1 MKKSFPL
8 LDFRCDEKDDESMIK
23 SLIHSLSNIGFVAIK
38 ISHKQASIVKKTQS
52 FAKRTFNPSIHLTN
66 NDFKNSPFFNNKTE
80 ELDSLKKT
88 DKDHH
93 HPRKGYSPYESENF
107 ACLLGRKRPN
117 DRVIKY
123 RYVNSEPESELD
135 DTLKTCFEMMK
146 SISERVLRMLAKGLK
161 LKEDYW
167 ISSQENVSTLT
178 ANYYPC
184 REEDDELDMQEH
196 TDVDF
201 ITLVCSDEEGL
212 EIEWSDGT
220 WTKAPFGS
228 DVLIL
233 NVADALSEWPGLSG
247 TFRSTRHRVK
257 CSSSSTGRLSL
268 AFFVAPHPRTKMCDP
283 FEGESEDTL
292 TYKKWRRRRI
302 ARALKALKQT

>member
-1 MKKSFPL
+1 MKTT
-8 LDFRCDEKDDESMIK
+8 EK
-23 SLIHSLSNIGFVAIK
+23 
-38 ISHKQASIVKKTQS
+38 
-52 FAKRTFNPSIHLTN
+52 
-66 NDFKNSPFFNNKTE
+66 
-80 ELDSLKKT
+80 
-88 DKDHH
+88 HH

-117 DRVIKY
+117 DRVVKY

-135 DTLKTCFEMMK
+135 ETLKTCFDLMK
-146 SISERVLRMLAKGLK
+146 SISERVLRILAKGLK

-167 ISSQENVSTLT
+167 ISTQENVSTLT

-257 CSSSSTGRLSL
+257 CSSSSTGRISL

-283 FEGESEDTL
+283 FDGSKSEGTL

-302 ARALKALKQT
+302 ARALKALKKAS